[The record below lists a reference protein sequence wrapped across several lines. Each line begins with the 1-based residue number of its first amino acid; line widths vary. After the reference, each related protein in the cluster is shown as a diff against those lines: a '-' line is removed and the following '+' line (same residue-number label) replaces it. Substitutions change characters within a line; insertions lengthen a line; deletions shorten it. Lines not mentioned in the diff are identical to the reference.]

1 MVDWQQAITRPDID
15 AVIIATP
22 PDLHSR
28 IAVAAL
34 EAGKHV
40 LCEKPLARTA
50 SEAQVMLAAARA
62 ADTVSMAGFSIRQ
75 TPALLQAKR
84 LLDEGALGEV
94 VHVTGR
100 YFQDFGRDAS
110 RPITWRFEAARAGSG
125 ALADIGSH
133 LADCVRWLVGEVA
146 AVSAVSR
153 TVVTERQSAPV
164 DVAAFLARFDSGA
177 LGVFEVS
184 RLATGR
190 KNQLRIEVNGT
201 RGSLAFDWERNNELE
216 FVTSEDATDRHGF
229 RTVLAGPKQPGFA
242 GLVPV
247 PGLGVGFLDAF
258 IVQAANFAC
267 AIAGLPPI
275 GAPAS
280 FEDGLRACEIVDAVI
295 ESARNGQWTTTTTTT
310 TTPPHPSPLPRGGE
324 GAQVNR
330 APSPQPSLRGGE
342 GAQVNRLA
350 PRGERCT
357 RAAGT
362 GPPQA
367 GEGWSSSCSSLA
379 SSPWWGVPRWPRCR
393 RSPRERVPS
402 ARKCSRSPSAPIR
415 CPSSRARRAPSSS
428 TRDWPRPW

>member
-1 MVDWQQAITRPDID
+1 VRDINLALIGGGTIARAHAAAIGALPVCFPDAPRLRPRVVCEVTPELAQSAAAGLAFDEGVVGWQQVIQRADID

-22 PDLHSR
+22 PDLHSS
-28 IAVAAL
+28 IAIAAL

-50 SEAQVMLAAARA
+50 FEARAMLAAARG
-62 ADTVSMAGFSIRQ
+62 ADSVSMAGFSIRQ

-100 YFQDFGRDAS
+100 YFQDFGRDAT

-133 LADCVRWLVGEVA
+133 LSDCVRWLVGEVE

-153 TVVTERQSAPV
+153 TVVTERANAPV
-164 DVAAFLARFDSGA
+164 DVDDYAGFLARFDSGA
-177 LGVFEVS
+177 LGVLEVS

-216 FVTSEDATDRHGF
+216 FVTSDDVADRHGF
-229 RTVLAGPKQPGFA
+229 RTILAGPKQPGFA

-258 IVQAANFAC
+258 VVQAGNFAC
-267 AIAGLPPI
+267 AIAGQPPI

-295 ESARNGQWTTTTTTT
+295 ESARTGQWTTV
-310 TTPPHPSPLPRGGE
+310 
-324 GAQVNR
+324 A
-330 APSPQPSLRGGE
+330 
-342 GAQVNRLA
+342 
-350 PRGERCT
+350 
-357 RAAGT
+357 T
-362 GPPQA
+362 GV
-367 GEGWSSSCSSLA
+367 
-379 SSPWWGVPRWPRCR
+379 GV
-393 RSPRERVPS
+393 
-402 ARKCSRSPSAPIR
+402 
-415 CPSSRARRAPSSS
+415 
-428 TRDWPRPW
+428 